1 MSEDKH
7 YHPKIVYVTCIV
19 TTPEKLWAAL
29 TSSEF
34 TRQYF
39 FGRSIESDWQIG
51 SPVTYWQPDGT
62 LDVKGKV
69 IECDPPRLLTITWHV
84 EWIPE
89 LLSLAENLIS
99 FQIDA
104 LGDLV
109 RLTMM
114 QSHREAIDEK
124 LLEGGRKGWPIIL
137 CGLKT
142 LLETG
147 HPLPEFDPA
156 R

>member
-1 MSEDKH
+1 MSEDKQ
-7 YHPKIVYVTCIV
+7 YIPKIVYVTYIV
-19 TTPEKLWAAL
+19 TTPEKVWAAL

-34 TRQYF
+34 TRQYC

-62 LDVKGKV
+62 LDVKGV
-69 IECDPPRLLTITWHV
+69 VVECDPPRLLTITWHV

-89 LLSLAENLIS
+89 LLSLAENLVS

-109 RLTMM
+109 RLTMT
-114 QSHREAIDEK
+114 QSHREAIDEE

-137 CGLKT
+137 SGLKT

-147 HPLPEFDPA
+147 RPLPEFDPA